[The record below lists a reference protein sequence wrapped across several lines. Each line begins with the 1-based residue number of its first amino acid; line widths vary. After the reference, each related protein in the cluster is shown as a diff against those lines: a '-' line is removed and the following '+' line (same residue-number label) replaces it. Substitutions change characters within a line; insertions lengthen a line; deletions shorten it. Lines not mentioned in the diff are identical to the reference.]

1 MWKKPTTAVQVLF
14 VSAVFALCGCRSNE
28 CGLLYVSNDIC
39 KIGATVTGTKTGSHV
54 LIGLPFWVDSDTKIR
69 GVAFSPLGLG
79 MDEMN
84 GVSLSLLSLISNA
97 RGVQIAGASMS
108 GVTDGVVI
116 APLSFVQGG
125 GCLQW
130 GVIASNGVGRG
141 SSGVAAQVAVWNHAD
156 ASAANGPK
164 CQIGV
169 LNTDLSYREEGAPKN
184 FQIGALNFAISGQDD
199 IKVNKR
205 FQFGIVNFYTD
216 LAAGNQERDFD
227 FIQLGLLNYNV
238 HSPVPILPFFN
249 FCPRK

>member
-1 MWKKPTTAVQVLF
+1 MRKTLTTAIHVLF
-14 VSAVFALCGCRSNE
+14 ISAVLALCGCRSNE
-28 CGLLYVSNDIC
+28 CGILYVSNDIC

-54 LIGLPFWVDSDTKIR
+54 LIGLPFWVDSDTKIC

-79 MDEMN
+79 MDELD

-97 RGVQIAGASMS
+97 RGVQIGGACMS
-108 GVTDGVVI
+108 GGTDGVVI

-125 GCLQW
+125 NCLQW

-141 SSGVAAQVAVWNHAD
+141 SSGVTAQVAIWNHAD

-169 LNTDLSYREEGAPKN
+169 INTDLSNREDDAPRN

-205 FQFGIVNFYTD
+205 FQFGIVNFYLD
-216 LAAGNQERDFD
+216 RVVGNKEKDFD
-227 FIQLGLLNYNV
+227 LIQLGLLNYNV
-238 HSPVPILPFFN
+238 HAPIPWLPFFN